1 MITTTEI
8 SHRRRKSFNNKE
20 ELIVLRK
27 EIKEVLDTISSGYK
41 LELKKTS
48 VRVAQLAK
56 AERDAKM

>member
-56 AERDAKM
+56 AERDSKM